1 MNIKSLYRI
10 STALESLLH
19 DIVNEDEDNKEVLE
33 ILIDAKRITDLLS
46 QELNNYINSYIND
59 KKNVG

>member
-19 DIVNEDEDNKEVLE
+19 DIVDEDKDNEEVLE

>member
-19 DIVNEDEDNKEVLE
+19 DIVDEDEDNKEVLE

>member
-19 DIVNEDEDNKEVLE
+19 DIVDEDKDNEEVLE

-46 QELNNYINSYIND
+46 QELNSYINSYIND